1 MMATDLNGHP
11 QAFGAGKLCDWRVD
25 ASLDSGSR
33 SPSAAGELVDIEPV
47 LTRETVTSVILAF
60 GDIASFRIDFGAQQV
75 GLVKGHIEADPATI
89 DHLLNDHV
97 APRIIAHLGAL
108 VIHGSAVE
116 IGGRL
121 AIFMGTTG
129 AGKSTLAASLMK
141 RGHRLLGD
149 DAVVISKTEAGWVG
163 EAVYA
168 SLRLFPESI
177 NEVFAESVDTAAMA
191 FYSDKR
197 LVRADGLRDARGAAV
212 PLGMIFVLT
221 DGDEGVSHI
230 ALGFADACM
239 MMVENSFTLDPDD
252 AAAAA
257 DRMAKA
263 AGLAAAVP
271 CRALSYPYDFAILDD
286 VCHHVAALMHDCVSA
301 APQAPHN
308 PDKTP

>member
-1 MMATDLNGHP
+1 MMAADLNGHP
-11 QAFGAGKLCDWRVD
+11 QAFGAGKLSDWRVD

-33 SPSAAGELVDIEPV
+33 SPSVAGELIELEPV
-47 LTRETVTSVILAF
+47 LTRKTATSVLLAF
-60 GDIASFRIDFGAQQV
+60 GDIASFRIDFDARLV
-75 GLVKGHIEADPATI
+75 GLDSLRSEVDPATI

-116 IGGRL
+116 IGGKL

-149 DAVVISKTEAGWVG
+149 DAVVISKTGAGWVG
-163 EAVYA
+163 EAVYP

-177 NEVFAESVDTAAMA
+177 SEVFAESVDTDAMA

-197 LVRADGLRDARGAAV
+197 LVRADALLAAKPVAV

-221 DGDEGVSHI
+221 DGDDGVSH
-230 ALGFADACM
+230 ATLRFADACM

-271 CRALSYPYDFAILDD
+271 CHALSYPYDFAILDD
-286 VCHHVAALMHDCVSA
+286 VCGHVAALMEDGLSA
-301 APQAPHN
+301 SQKAPHN

>member
-1 MMATDLNGHP
+1 MATDLNGHP
-11 QAFGAGKLCDWRVD
+11 QAFGAGKLAQWRVD
-25 ASLDSGSR
+25 TSLVSEPR
-33 SPSAAGELVDIEPV
+33 SLTGAGTPIELEPA
-47 LTRETVTSVILAF
+47 LTRESPTSVILAF
-60 GDIASFRIDFGAQQV
+60 GDIASFRIDFGEQLVSLV
-75 GLVKGHIEADPATI
+75 GVRDEADSATI

-97 APRIIAHLGAL
+97 APRIIAQLGAL

-121 AIFMGTTG
+121 AIFMGNTG

-149 DAVVISKTEAGWVG
+149 DAVVISKTDAGWLG

-168 SLRLFPESI
+168 SLRLFPASI
-177 NEVFAESVDTAAMA
+177 NQVFAESVDTAAMA

-197 LVRADGLRDARGAAV
+197 LVRAEGLGDARTASV

-221 DGDEGVSHI
+221 DGEVGVSHTT
-230 ALGFADACM
+230 LGFADACM

-257 DRMAKA
+257 ARLARA
-263 AGLAAAVP
+263 AGLAAAIP
-271 CRALSYPYDFAILDD
+271 CHALSYPYDFVILDD
-286 VCHHVAALMHDCVSA
+286 VCRHVAALMQAGDSP
-301 APQAPHN
+301 APGLTRN
-308 PDKTP
+308 PDSTP